1 MKILGI
7 HADRVWYKVTKKTK
21 MAEPEPIPEDEML
34 DCVLLFCCV
43 EKSDEVNPE
52 LTVSATVE
60 SICVRLGRLK
70 AKRVMLFPYAH
81 LASDLGCPGIS
92 QWILKTIQVRLSE
105 EGVETKRAAF
115 GWYKEFEIKSK
126 GHPMA
131 DFSMSVCPFIGGACE
146 GECCP
151 KKQEHLEIIGQ
162 S

>member
-7 HADRVWYKVTKKTK
+7 HADRVWYKITKKTK
-21 MAEPEPIPEDEML
+21 MAEPEPVPEDEMA

-43 EKSDEVNPE
+43 EKSDEASPE
-52 LTVSATVE
+52 MTVSATVE
-60 SICVRLGRLK
+60 SIRVRLGRLK
-70 AKRVMLFPYAH
+70 AQRVMLFPYAH

-92 QWILKTIQVRLSE
+92 QWILKSIQSRLLAD
-105 EGVETKRAAF
+105 GIETKRAAF

-131 DFSMSVCPFIGGACE
+131 DFSMSICPFVGGVCD

-151 KKQEHLEIIGQ
+151 KKQEQQEASCH

>member
-21 MAEPEPIPEDEML
+21 IAEPEPIPEDEML

-52 LTVSATVE
+52 VTVSATVE

-92 QWILKTIQVRLSE
+92 QWILKTIQARLSE

>member
-21 MAEPEPIPEDEML
+21 IAEPDPVREDEML
-34 DCVLLFCCV
+34 NGVLLFCCV

-52 LTVSATVE
+52 LTVTATVE
-60 SICVRLGRLK
+60 SILVRLGRLK
-70 AKRVMLFPYAH
+70 AQRVMLFPYAH
-81 LASDLGCPGIS
+81 LASELGCPGIS
-92 QWILKTIQVRLSE
+92 QWILKMIQGKLIA
-105 EGVETKRAAF
+105 EGVDTKRAAF

-131 DFSMSVCPFIGGACE
+131 DFSMSVCPFIGGTCE
-146 GECCP
+146 GECCQ
-151 KKQEHLEIIGQ
+151 KKQEHLETAVH

>member
-7 HADRVWYKVTKKTK
+7 HADRVWYKITKKTK
-21 MAEPEPIPEDEML
+21 MAEPEPVPEDEMA

-43 EKSDEVNPE
+43 EKSDEASPE
-52 LTVSATVE
+52 MTVSATVE
-60 SICVRLGRLK
+60 NIRVRLGRLK
-70 AKRVMLFPYAH
+70 AQRVMLFPYAH

-92 QWILKTIQVRLSE
+92 QWILKSIQARLLAD
-105 EGVETKRAAF
+105 GIETKRAAF

-131 DFSMSVCPFIGGACE
+131 DFSMSICPFVGGVCD
-146 GECCP
+146 GGCCP
-151 KKQEHLEIIGQ
+151 KKQEQQEASCH